1 MSPDVM
7 IALGAYRFSLPTAA
21 YQNLQRRTE
30 YRWPRQKR
38 LQRRPALQ
46 FVGPGFETVT
56 LEGVIHPHF
65 KGGLGQVEA
74 MRGEAGRGEP
84 LEMVDGLG
92 FIHGRWVI
100 LSIEEGQ
107 RAFFKDGAPRA
118 MTFTVE
124 LEKYG
129 EDG

>member
-1 MSPDVM
+1 M
-7 IALGAYRFSLPTAA
+7 IALGAFRFSLPTAA
-21 YQNLQRRTE
+21 YQRLQRRSE
-30 YRWPRQKR
+30 FRWPRQDR

-46 FVGPGFETVT
+46 FVGEGVETVT

-65 KGGLGQVEA
+65 RGGLGQVEA
-74 MRGEAGRGEP
+74 MRAEARKGEP

-92 FIHGRWVI
+92 FIHGRWCI

-107 RAFFKDGAPRA
+107 RDFFKDGAPRA
-118 MTFTVE
+118 QSFTVE